1 MKGAMQHQAGTLRL
15 GCVAV
20 SQLELAEDLRLA
32 DYHRVE
38 ARADA
43 EQMERG
49 VASLET
55 IERTGEHRCVDL
67 AVAGEKAHRFVDRA
81 RRIGRYADDLD
92 TVAGRNQR
100 GLCQSGSA
108 TLQARKRRDDFAAA
122 IGQPLADRDR
132 GGAMIDPNDEKL
144 FVHLVHG
151 RARPGVSRNSRRACP
166 ER

>member
-1 MKGAMQHQAGTLRL
+1 LSWPRICGSPTTIESRL
-15 GCVAV
+15 
-20 SQLELAEDLRLA
+20 
-32 DYHRVE
+32 
-38 ARADA
+38 
-43 EQMERG
+43 G

-55 IERTGEHRCVDL
+55 IERIGEHRCVDL
-67 AVAGEKAHRFVDRA
+67 AVDREKAHRFVDRA

-132 GGAMIDPNDEKL
+132 GGAMIDSDDEEL
-144 FVHLVHG
+144 FVHPIFG
-151 RARPGVSRNSRRACP
+151 CARPGVSRNSHHVCP
-166 ER
+166 ERAGSRLRTNLTTR